1 MEGVQLL
8 EVIKR
13 GLPHSQLVCW
23 DSATA
28 TARIYWH
35 GLMDVSE
42 MEIDGYPVLLVTTPD
57 LEMNWR
63 TDKAL
68 QLLDSVIE
76 EVIGRPS
83 PWPDVDALL
92 ERLHE
97 KEDDDDADGA

>member
-1 MEGVQLL
+1 MDGLQLL

-13 GLPHSQLVCW
+13 GLPHCQLVKW
-23 DSATA
+23 DEATA

-35 GLMDVSE
+35 GILDVSE
-42 MEIDGYPVLLVTTPD
+42 ISVDGYPVLLVTGPNM
-57 LEMNWR
+57 EMNWQ

-68 QLLDSVIE
+68 QLLDDVVP

-83 PWPDVDALL
+83 PWPDVEALL

-97 KEDDDDADGA
+97 MEDDDDADGA